1 MLNLASAA
9 NAPRLSGAD
18 SSEAEVGVSEL
29 VHLEC
34 ADGDPAA
41 AARRA
46 TF

>member
-1 MLNLASAA
+1 MMMSEWWN
-9 NAPRLSGAD
+9 RRR
-18 SSEAEVGVSEL
+18 SSFEVVVSEL